1 MLAYAASMA
10 AGVKFPPWTG
20 PTLRASAALKIP
32 VTDIFQPMIGVQ
44 VVGLI
49 YVFIVVWLLGK
60 RGERRLGLGGS
71 GVVAHD
77 FDRAL
82 TPEEAALRQPR
93 LFFVNLLLTVIIIAV
108 MIGGWVD
115 PVVMFMIGVVLALK
129 RRLSR
134 LFVQRQHAGSPQIR
148 PSLSECCRC
157 EGSEGMKT
165 VRIGSGAGYSGDRIE
180 PAVELAERGDIRY
193 LGFECLAERTIALAQ
208 MEKRRDPSA
217 GFDPLLRARM
227 QAVLRPCAAKGT
239 RIVTNM
245 GAANPAGAALATAEV
260 ARSLGLG
267 GLRIAAVAGDDVLAV
282 VRSGD
287 YPLLERP
294 GDVASLGDSDSVGQ
308 RVHGRRR
315 HRGGAPGRRRCRDHR
330 TGGRS
335 RVVPRAA
342 CS

>member
-1 MLAYAASMA
+1 
-10 AGVKFPPWTG
+10 
-20 PTLRASAALKIP
+20 
-32 VTDIFQPMIGVQ
+32 
-44 VVGLI
+44 
-49 YVFIVVWLLGK
+49 
-60 RGERRLGLGGS
+60 
-71 GVVAHD
+71 
-77 FDRAL
+77 
-82 TPEEAALRQPR
+82 
-93 LFFVNLLLTVIIIAV
+93 
-108 MIGGWVD
+108 
-115 PVVMFMIGVVLALK
+115 
-129 RRLSR
+129 
-134 LFVQRQHAGSPQIR
+134 
-148 PSLSECCRC
+148 
-157 EGSEGMKT
+157 MKT

-294 GDVASLGDSDSVGQ
+294 GDVASLGDSVLSANAYMGVAGILE
-308 RVHGRRR
+308 
-315 HRGGAPGRRRCRDHR
+315 APPGRRRCRDHR
-330 TGGRS
+330 TCGRS
-335 RVVPRAA
+335 RTVPRAA

>member
-1 MLAYAASMA
+1 MA
-10 AGVKFPPWTG
+10 AGVNFLPWTG
-20 PTLRASAALKIP
+20 RRCARQRLFRFP
-32 VTDIFQPMIGVQ
+32 VTIFPPMIGVQ

-49 YVFIVVWLLGK
+49 YVFIVAWLLGK
-60 RGERRLGLGGS
+60 REERRL
-71 GVVAHD
+71 VAHD

-82 TPEEAALRQPR
+82 TPEEAALRRPR
-93 LFFVNLLLTVIIIAV
+93 LFFVNLLLEVIIIAV

-115 PVVMFMIGVVLALK
+115 PVVLFTNGVVLALTINYPDVAEQK
-129 RRLSR
+129 LMTI
-134 LFVQRQHAGSPQIR
+134 AA
-148 PSLSECCRC
+148 SLSECCRC

-165 VRIGSGAGYSGDRIE
+165 VRIGSGAGYSGDRLE

-294 GDVASLGDSDSVGQ
+294 GDVASLG
-308 RVHGRRR
+308 
-315 HRGGAPGRRRCRDHR
+315 GAILSANAYMGVA
-330 TGGRS
+330 GILEAL
-335 RVVPRAA
+335 RAA
-342 CS
+342 PMS